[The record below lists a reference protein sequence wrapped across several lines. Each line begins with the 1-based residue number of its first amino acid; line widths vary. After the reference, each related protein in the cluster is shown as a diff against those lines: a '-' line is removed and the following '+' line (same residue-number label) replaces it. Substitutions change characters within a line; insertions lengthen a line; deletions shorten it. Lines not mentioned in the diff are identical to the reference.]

1 MRRIM
6 IFLIPIVLIIGVYLT
21 NVLYTQADI
30 DAATRTSYNQGY
42 DKGYDDG
49 YDRGIEKA
57 ESNSREQFAK
67 GLDSGYA
74 MAMESIEERIPP
86 SYQDAYELGF
96 AEGYWEAE
104 HDYLVDIE
112 YAYDQLDMAYE
123 RGYEAAREKYDPD
136 Y

>member
-30 DAATRTSYNQGY
+30 DSATRTSYNQGY
-42 DKGYDDG
+42 DDGYDYG

-57 ESNSREQFAK
+57 ERIGREQFIE
-67 GLDSGYA
+67 GLDTGYA
-74 MAMESIEERIPP
+74 IAMESIKEHIPP
-86 SYQDAYELGF
+86 SYQDAYELGLT
-96 AEGYWEAE
+96 EGYWAGKVDAE
-104 HDYLVDIE
+104 PDIE
-112 YAYDQLDMAYE
+112 YARE
-123 RGYEAAREKYDPD
+123 EGYEEGYEEARREYDPD